1 MNGAAQ
7 TTGSRERAAFYPAH
21 PSNETANGAPRC
33 ATDDATSVET
43 YEPHTG
49 ILRALLELPK
59 RLFQVV
65 FRVVPYPTRPRLIR
79 IGHPGRRSAV
89 LVTTNY
95 DLTVRRVCR
104 ALAGMDCW
112 LLVAP
117 AAGVDVWCAA
127 SGGRFTI
134 ESVISILKTSR
145 IADRVDHRR
154 LILPELCATGINLFE
169 LRRRTGWAGVFG
181 PVEAADV
188 PEYVHTRRKPVT
200 MMRVSFNRRERL
212 EMATAMWGS
221 LSLRYTL
228 FPCLAFG
235 WKVAPWFVL
244 LLAVISVGIAL
255 GCFVLPGKTF
265 VQKAAVLAL
274 PGVAGLIGFLAYAG
288 RPERGFVL
296 EWVIL
301 VAVAAFLAGTAFPS
315 YSPLWPCGYSKLFY
329 GACNLKLAVIEEACI
344 GCKICDLVCPVD
356 CFATGGNHKMLFVNP
371 DVCVGCGACVIQC
384 PTEAIVNQVASDHR
398 LQTAAG

>member
-1 MNGAAQ
+1 MNETGQAVQSAERRDGVPAGLRRGAVAI
-7 TTGSRERAAFYPAH
+7 T
-21 PSNETANGAPRC
+21 PSNAAR
-33 ATDDATSVET
+33 AVES
-43 YEPHTG
+43 YEPRAG
-49 ILRALLELPK
+49 IWRSLLELPK
-59 RLFQVV
+59 RVFQLV
-65 FRVVPYPTRPRLIR
+65 FRVVPYPTKPRLIR
-79 IGHPGRRSAV
+79 IGAPGRRSPV

-104 ALAGMDCW
+104 ALAGIDCW

-127 SGGRFTI
+127 SGGRFSI
-134 ESVISILKTSR
+134 ESVISILKTTR
-145 IADRVDHRR
+145 IGELVDHRR

-188 PEYVHTRRKPVT
+188 PEYLRTRRKPQA
-200 MMRVSFNRRERL
+200 MMRVSFNWRERL

-244 LLAVISVGIAL
+244 LLALFCAGIAL
-255 GCFVLPGKTF
+255 ACFALPGKTF
-265 VQKAAVLAL
+265 VQKAGVLAL
-274 PGVAGLIGFLAYAG
+274 PGAAGLIGVLILAG
-288 RPERGFVL
+288 RLELLLALKWTVL
-296 EWVIL
+296 VGL
-301 VAVAAFLAGTAFPS
+301 SAFLAGTAFPS

-329 GACNLKLAVIEEACI
+329 GACDLKLAVIEERCI

-356 CFATGGNHKMLFVNP
+356 CFAAGENRKMLFVRP
-371 DVCVGCGACVIQC
+371 DLCVGCGACVIQC
-384 PTEAIVNQVASDHR
+384 PTEAIVNQVAEDHR
-398 LQTAAG
+398 LQTACG